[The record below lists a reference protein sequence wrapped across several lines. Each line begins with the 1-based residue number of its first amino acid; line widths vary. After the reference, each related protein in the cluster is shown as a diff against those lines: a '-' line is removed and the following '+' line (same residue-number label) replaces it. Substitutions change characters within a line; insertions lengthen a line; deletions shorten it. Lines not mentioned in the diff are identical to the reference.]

1 SSWCTVTSCRSNAPA
16 PLHCLPT
23 RRSSDL
29 VLHHNGCRRTGLS
42 HRHLLIVLL
51 VVLLLGGAAA
61 WLIVG
66 GDASVNP
73 AADVATERAAPPSI
87 TPLEGE
93 SASSR
98 PASPTAADA
107 PLSMGDKPA
116 REAEAA
122 GAGQTRE

>member
-51 VVLLLGGAAA
+51 VVPLLGGAAA
-61 WLIVG
+61 WFIVG

-73 AADVATERAAPPSI
+73 AADVATERAAPPDRKS
-87 TPLEGE
+87 TRLN
-93 SASSR
+93 SSHVNI
-98 PASPTAADA
+98 SYAACS
-107 PLSMGDKPA
+107 L
-116 REAEAA
+116 
-122 GAGQTRE
+122 Q